1 MAKLFIED
9 CNCIL
14 CNSKSE
20 GGAEAS
26 GKILFK
32 AMREDGTE
40 IAEFVQ
46 FRSVSNE
53 GKQFKLGLRLVVPYS
68 VTLTDEERSKLT
80 EFMEAGNARLR
91 EMLKDQEARWKK
103 AAEKAKKQQSD

>member
-1 MAKLFIED
+1 MARLFIKD

-14 CNSKSE
+14 CNSTSE

-40 IAEFVQ
+40 IAEFMQ

-53 GKQFKLGLRLVVPYS
+53 GKQFKLESRWLVPSS

-91 EMLKDQEARWKK
+91 ETLKDLEARWK
-103 AAEKAKKQQSD
+103 